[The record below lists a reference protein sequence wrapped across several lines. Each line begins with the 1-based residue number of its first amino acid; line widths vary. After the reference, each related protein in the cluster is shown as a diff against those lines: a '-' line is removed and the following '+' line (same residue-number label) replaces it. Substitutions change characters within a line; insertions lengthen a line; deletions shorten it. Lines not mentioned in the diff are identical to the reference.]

1 CDAAGGQDAGR
12 PGRGA
17 QADLRI
23 RQRRRAHPDRLCS
36 THPRGGIM
44 TISMPVGLMADGP
57 PVAEQYDAEQYDWV
71 AESGFSS
78 GGYVPEWRLVVAP
91 ARGTF
96 RAAGTDGTELGCIE
110 ARRDRETIVA
120 AWHGEIIEW
129 LVQD

>member
-1 CDAAGGQDAGR
+1 
-12 PGRGA
+12 
-17 QADLRI
+17 
-23 RQRRRAHPDRLCS
+23 
-36 THPRGGIM
+36 M

-57 PVAEQYDAEQYDWV
+57 PVAEQYDAEQYDGV

-91 ARGTF
+91 ARGIF
-96 RAAGTDGTELGCIE
+96 RAAGTDGTELGFIE

-129 LVQD
+129 LVQDGDPVGLGQPVARLLPDDAQLLSDEQLPDDAQRAGETDVPS